1 LASTGFRDILRV
13 ETIKDMHFGLMPP
26 HEHQNH
32 TLRDM
37 DTLLQ
42 EMKHLNA
49 PAFDHLEW
57 TNPFSSLVK
66 AGKATIGVGDIGKA
80 QTKWKD
86 SGDAGRNAILK
97 STLEKIV
104 NDLPGWDNVHVV
116 NLKDNMY
123 KNDKVGPL
131 WIAACTE
138 YEKPTS

>member
-1 LASTGFRDILRV
+1 
-13 ETIKDMHFGLMPP
+13 
-26 HEHQNH
+26 
-32 TLRDM
+32 M

-57 TNPFSSLVK
+57 TNPFSSLYK
-66 AGKATIGVGDIGKA
+66 AGQAATGLGDLGKA

-104 NDLPGWDNVHVV
+104 NDLQGWDNVHVV

-138 YEKPTS
+138 YEKPTA